1 MSRLIQDLRYA
12 LRMLARTPGFTAV
25 AGISLALGIGANT
38 AIFSL
43 TYAVLMRPLQVDDP
57 DRLAVIFSRHEGG
70 GPYGTSSYPDYRDF
84 RDQSDVFSGLAAH
97 TVAPVSL
104 SSGDSAQVVLGKVVT
119 ANYFSVLGVDAAH
132 GRTFLPEEGY
142 PSRAGDV
149 CVISD
154 GLWKRRFGADPAVV
168 GRNLVVNGSPT
179 TVVGITPE
187 GFGGTWAAL
196 EIDIWTPMSIVE
208 RMVPFGVDMERRGN
222 EWLAIVGRLKTGVTL
237 SQASSRL
244 QVISNRLAEE
254 HPGSNRN
261 KRAVVVGFHQDRV
274 PLVSGA
280 ADAARGVLA
289 MLLAVVGFV
298 LLIACTNVAN
308 TLLARGVSRRREIA
322 VRLAIGAGRG
332 KIVRQLLTES
342 VLLALIGGAAGLL
355 VARWAMHGLLA
366 LMPTLLVPV
375 RLEMGLDVPVLLF
388 TLAVSVVTGVLFGL
402 FPALQATRP
411 QLIPALKESGA
422 LAAVSGS
429 RSRLRHALLTAQV
442 ALSLVLLIGAGLF
455 LKSLWNAS
463 TIDPGFNPQG
473 LLRAGISVG
482 LQGYDESEGRRFHQA
497 LLEKVR
503 AIPGVQS
510 AAWGAQVPLGP
521 MARSRS
527 ISVPGYE
534 PREGEFMSFGFN
546 GIGPGYFETIGSPI
560 LFGRGFLQSDT
571 DDSERVVI
579 VNEALAQR
587 FWPGRNPVGNAM
599 GVGGVEHR
607 IIGVAKTG
615 KYRSLGEDP
624 TPYYYLPLEQHYEPL
639 LYLHVRTAGNA
650 NSVVTAML
658 AEMRTLDPHI
668 PAFDVQTMSDHLRY
682 ARFPATLAGA
692 LFGVFGALALVLSV
706 IGIYG
711 VISYWVNQRTR
722 EIGIRTAL
730 GAVRGDVIRMVLR
743 RGLVLT
749 CGGIVCGL
757 LAAAALSR
765 LVARF
770 LYDADPLNAEMF
782 LGASVVLVLV
792 TLAACYV
799 PARRATQVDPMTA
812 LRYE

>member
-1 MSRLIQDLRYA
+1 MNGFYTDLRHA
-12 LRMLARTPGFTAV
+12 FRMLAKSPGFMAV
-25 AGISLALGIGANT
+25 AVLSLALGIGANT

-57 DRLAVIFSRHEGG
+57 DRLVAVFTRYKGS
-70 GPYGTSSYPDYRDF
+70 GPYGRSSYPDYRDF

-97 TVAPVSL
+97 TVTPVSL
-104 SSGDSAQVVLGKVVT
+104 SSDDSAQVVLGKVVT
-119 ANYFSVLGVDAAH
+119 ANYFSVLGVGAAH
-132 GRTFLPEEGY
+132 GRTFLPEEDY

-154 GLWKRRFGADPAVV
+154 GLWKRRFGSDPAVV

-187 GFGGTWAAL
+187 GFHGTWPGL
-196 EIDIWTPMSIVE
+196 KIDIWTPMSMVKLIVT
-208 RMVPFGVDMERRGN
+208 FGVTDMEMREN
-222 EWLAIVGRLKTGVTL
+222 EWLAIIGRLKSGVTL

-254 HPGSNRN
+254 HPNNRN
-261 KRAVVVGFHQDRV
+261 KRSVVVEFHQDRI
-274 PLVSGA
+274 PKVSGA
-280 ADAARGVLA
+280 ADAVNRILV

-308 TLLARGVSRRREIA
+308 TLLARGVSRRREIS

-332 KIVRQLLTES
+332 RIVRQLLTES

-355 VARWAMHGLLA
+355 MARWAMDGLLA

-375 RLEMGLDVPVLLF
+375 RLELGLDVPVLLF
-388 TLAVSVVTGVLFGL
+388 TLAVAVVTGVLFGL

-411 QLIPALKESGA
+411 QLISALKEAGS
-422 LAAVSGS
+422 LAVVSGS

-442 ALSLVLLIGAGLF
+442 ALSLVLLTGAGLF

-463 TIDPGFNPQG
+463 SIDPGFNPQG
-473 LLRAGISVG
+473 LFRARINVG
-482 LQGYDESEGRRFHQA
+482 MQGYDESQGRRFHQA
-497 LLEKVR
+497 LLDKVR
-503 AIPGVQS
+503 AIHGVQS
-510 AAWGAQVPLGP
+510 AAWGSLVPLGP
-521 MARSRS
+521 MARSRN
-527 ISVPGYE
+527 ISVPGHE
-534 PREGEFMSFGFN
+534 ARDREFMSFGFN
-546 GIGPGYFETIGSPI
+546 GVGPGYFETIGTPI
-560 LFGRGFLQSDT
+560 LFGRGFLRSDT
-571 DDSERVVI
+571 ADSEHVVI
-579 VNEALAQR
+579 INEALAQL

-607 IIGVAKTG
+607 IIGIAKTG
-615 KYRSLGEDP
+615 KYRTLGEDP
-624 TPYYYLPLEQHYEPL
+624 TPYYYLPLEQHYEPS

-650 NSVVTAML
+650 SSVVAAML

-682 ARFPATLAGA
+682 ALFPATLTGT

-706 IGIYG
+706 VGIYG

-770 LYDADPLNAEMF
+770 LHDADPLNAEMF
-782 LGASVVLVLV
+782 LGASLVLVLV
-792 TLAACYV
+792 TLAACYI

>member
-1 MSRLIQDLRYA
+1 
-12 LRMLARTPGFTAV
+12 
-25 AGISLALGIGANT
+25 
-38 AIFSL
+38 
-43 TYAVLMRPLQVDDP
+43 
-57 DRLAVIFSRHEGG
+57 
-70 GPYGTSSYPDYRDF
+70 
-84 RDQSDVFSGLAAH
+84 
-97 TVAPVSL
+97 
-104 SSGDSAQVVLGKVVT
+104 
-119 ANYFSVLGVDAAH
+119 
-132 GRTFLPEEGY
+132 
-142 PSRAGDV
+142 
-149 CVISD
+149 
-154 GLWKRRFGADPAVV
+154 
-168 GRNLVVNGSPT
+168 
-179 TVVGITPE
+179 
-187 GFGGTWAAL
+187 
-196 EIDIWTPMSIVE
+196 
-208 RMVPFGVDMERRGN
+208 
-222 EWLAIVGRLKTGVTL
+222 
-237 SQASSRL
+237 
-244 QVISNRLAEE
+244 
-254 HPGSNRN
+254 
-261 KRAVVVGFHQDRV
+261 
-274 PLVSGA
+274 
-280 ADAARGVLA
+280 
-289 MLLAVVGFV
+289 
-298 LLIACTNVAN
+298 
-308 TLLARGVSRRREIA
+308 
-322 VRLAIGAGRG
+322 
-332 KIVRQLLTES
+332 
-342 VLLALIGGAAGLL
+342 
-355 VARWAMHGLLA
+355 MHGLLA

-375 RLEMGLDVPVLLF
+375 RLELGLDVPVLLF

-411 QLIPALKESGA
+411 QLISALKDAGS

-463 TIDPGFNPQG
+463 SIDPGFHPQG

-497 LLEKVR
+497 LLEKVG

-546 GIGPGYFETIGSPI
+546 GIGPGYFETIGTPI
-560 LFGRGFLQSDT
+560 LFGRGFLRSDT
-571 DDSERVVI
+571 ADSEHVVI

-599 GVGGVEHR
+599 GVGDVEHR

-615 KYRSLGEDP
+615 KYRTLGEAP

-650 NSVVTAML
+650 SSVLAAML
-658 AEMRTLDPHI
+658 TEMRTLDPHI

-706 IGIYG
+706 VGIYG

-730 GAVRGDVIRMVLR
+730 GAARGDVIKMVLR

-770 LYDADPLNAEMF
+770 LYGADPLNAEMF
-782 LGASVVLVLV
+782 LGAAAVLVLV
-792 TLAACYV
+792 TLAACYL

>member
-57 DRLAVIFSRHEGG
+57 NRLVAVFARYEGG
-70 GPYGTSSYPDYRDF
+70 GPYGMSSYPDYRDF
-84 RDQSDVFSGLAAH
+84 RDRSDVFSGLAAH
-97 TVAPVSL
+97 TVTPVSL
-104 SSGDSAQVVLGKVVT
+104 SSDDSAQVILGKVVT

-142 PSRAGDV
+142 PSRARDV

-187 GFGGTWAAL
+187 GFRGTWPAL
-196 EIDIWTPMSIVE
+196 AIDIWTPMSMVE
-208 RMVPFGVDMERRGN
+208 RMVTFGVDMEGRNN
-222 EWLAIVGRLKTGVTL
+222 EWLAIIGRLKPGVTL
-237 SQASSRL
+237 SQASSRML
-244 QVISNRLAEE
+244 AMSNQLAEE
-254 HPGSNRN
+254 YPGNRN
-261 KRAVVVGFHQDRV
+261 KRSVVVGFHQDRV

-280 ADAARGVLA
+280 ADAAHGVLV
-289 MLLAVVGFV
+289 MLLAVVGVV

-308 TLLARGVSRRREIA
+308 TLLARGVARRREIA

-355 VARWAMHGLLA
+355 VARWAMDGLLA
-366 LMPTLLVPV
+366 LMPTMPLPV
-375 RLEMGLDVPVLLF
+375 RLELGLDLPVLLF
-388 TLAVSVVTGVLFGL
+388 TLAVSLATGVLFGL
-402 FPALQATRP
+402 FPAWQATRP
-411 QLIPALKESGA
+411 QLISALKEAGA
-422 LAAVSGS
+422 LAAGGGS
-429 RSRLRHALLTAQV
+429 RSKLRHALLTAQV

-455 LKSLWNAS
+455 LKSLRNAS
-463 TIDPGFNPQG
+463 SIDPGFDPQD

-521 MARSRS
+521 MFRSRS

-534 PREGEFMSFGFN
+534 AREGEFMSFGYN
-546 GIGPGYFETIGSPI
+546 GVGPGYFEAVGAPI
-560 LFGRGFLQSDT
+560 LFGRGFLRSDT
-571 DDSERVVI
+571 AESENVVI
-579 VNEALAQR
+579 VNEAMAQR

-615 KYRSLGEDP
+615 KYRTLGEDP
-624 TPYYYLPLEQHYEPL
+624 TPYYYLPLEQHYESL

-650 NSVVTAML
+650 SPVVAAML

-668 PAFDVQTMSDHLRY
+668 PAFDVQTMSDHLNY
-682 ARFPATLAGA
+682 ARFPAILAGA

-706 IGIYG
+706 VGIYG

-722 EIGIRTAL
+722 EIGIRSAL
-730 GAVRGDVIRMVLR
+730 GAARGDVIRMVLR

-749 CGGIVCGL
+749 CGGIFCGL

-770 LYDADPLNAEMF
+770 LYGANPLNAEMF
-782 LGASVVLVLV
+782 LGASLVLVLV
-792 TLAACYV
+792 ALAACYV
-799 PARRATQVDPMTA
+799 PARRATKVDPMTA

>member
-1 MSRLIQDLRYA
+1 MMSGLVLDLRYA
-12 LRMLARTPGFTAV
+12 VRVLAKSPGFTAV
-25 AGISLALGIGANT
+25 AVLSLALGIGANT

-57 DRLAVIFSRHEGG
+57 DRLVAVFTRYKGG
-70 GPYGTSSYPDYRDF
+70 GPYGRSSYPDYRDF
-84 RDQSDVFSGLAAH
+84 RDRNDVFSRLAAH
-97 TVAPVSL
+97 TMAPVSL
-104 SSGDSAQVVLGKVVT
+104 SSENSAQIVLGKVVT
-119 ANYFSVLGVDAAH
+119 ANYFSVLGIDAAG
-132 GRTFLPEEGY
+132 GRMFLPEEGY
-142 PSRAGDV
+142 PSRARDV

-154 GLWKRRFGADPAVV
+154 GLWKRRFGGDPAVV
-168 GRNLVVNGSPT
+168 GRNLVVNGSQT
-179 TVVGITPE
+179 TVVGIAPE
-187 GFGGTWAAL
+187 GFRGTWAAL
-196 EIDIWTPMSIVE
+196 EIDIWTPMSMLE
-208 RMVPFGVDMERRGN
+208 RMVPYGVDMERRGN
-222 EWLAIVGRLKTGVTL
+222 EWLDIIGRLKPGVTL
-237 SQASSRL
+237 SQASSRM
-244 QVISNRLAEE
+244 QDISNRLAEE
-254 HPGSNRN
+254 HPGNRN
-261 KRAVVVGFHQDRV
+261 KRSVVVGFHEDRI
-274 PLVSGA
+274 PKVSGA
-280 ADAARGVLA
+280 ADAVHRILV
-289 MLLAVVGFV
+289 MLLAVVGVV

-308 TLLARGVSRRREIA
+308 TQLARGVSRRREIA

-355 VARWAMHGLLA
+355 VARWAMDGLLA
-366 LMPTLLVPV
+366 LMPNMLLPV
-375 RLEMGLDVPVLLF
+375 RLELGLDIPVLLF

-411 QLIPALKESGA
+411 QLISALKEAGA
-422 LAAVSGS
+422 LAAGSGF

-442 ALSLVLLIGAGLF
+442 ALSLVLLIGVGLF
-455 LKSLWNAS
+455 LKSLWNVS
-463 TIDPGFNPQG
+463 SIDPGFNPQG
-473 LLRAGISVG
+473 LLRARINVG
-482 LQGYDESEGRRFHQA
+482 MQGYDESEGRRFHQT

-503 AIPGVQS
+503 EIPGVQS
-510 AAWGAQVPLGP
+510 AAWGSLVPLGS

-527 ISVPGYE
+527 IFVPGYE
-534 PREGEFMSFGFN
+534 VSEGEFMSFGFN
-546 GIGPGYFETIGSPI
+546 GVGPGYFETIGTPI
-560 LFGRGFLQSDT
+560 LFGRGFLRSDT
-571 DDSERVVI
+571 ADSERVVI
-579 VNEALAQR
+579 VNAALAQR

-607 IIGVAKTG
+607 IIGVARTG
-615 KYRSLGEDP
+615 KYRTLGEAP
-624 TPYYYLPLEQHYEPL
+624 TPYYYLPLEQHYEPS
-639 LYLHVRTAGNA
+639 LYLHVRTAGRTS
-650 NSVVTAML
+650 SVVTAML

-706 IGIYG
+706 VGIYG

-770 LYDADPLNAEMF
+770 LYDVDPMSVDMF
-782 LGASVVLVLV
+782 LGASLVLVLV
-792 TLAACYV
+792 TLAACYI
-799 PARRATQVDPMTA
+799 PARRAAKVDLMTA